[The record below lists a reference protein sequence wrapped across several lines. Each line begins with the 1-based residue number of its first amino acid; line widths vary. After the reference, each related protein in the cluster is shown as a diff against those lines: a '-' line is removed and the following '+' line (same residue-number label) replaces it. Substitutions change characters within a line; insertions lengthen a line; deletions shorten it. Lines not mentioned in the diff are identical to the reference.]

1 MPPHRLPL
9 LALVTALALTAAGCA
24 SGGSAPP
31 RVSTPLIPAP
41 ASGTAWQIKANGGAD
56 TYGETSPD
64 GSPWITVGGDGSIN
78 ARIPA
83 SAATQQA
90 APAVQQGTVGSLQ
103 IRRAP

>member
-1 MPPHRLPL
+1 MTPQRLSVLAL
-9 LALVTALALTAAGCA
+9 LAAAALPAAGCA
-24 SGGSAPP
+24 SGASAPP
-31 RVSTPLIPAP
+31 RVSTPPIPAP
-41 ASGTAWQIKANGGAD
+41 ASGTAWQIKANGGAN

-64 GSPWITVGGDGSIN
+64 GSPWITIGGDGSVN

-90 APAVQQGTVGSLQ
+90 APSVQQGSVGSLQ